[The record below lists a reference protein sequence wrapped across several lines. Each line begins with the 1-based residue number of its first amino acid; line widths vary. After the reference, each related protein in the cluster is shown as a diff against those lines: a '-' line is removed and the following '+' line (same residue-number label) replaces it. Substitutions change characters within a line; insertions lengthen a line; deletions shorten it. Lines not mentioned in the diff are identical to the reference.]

1 MNPRVKKVIYQ
12 SPYKLV
18 LTFTNNEKKIF
29 DFTEY
34 LSYPIYE
41 TLKNEVLCTQAK
53 VMTGTV
59 VWNDEVDF
67 DPDTLYLE
75 SESLQFS
82 TPQ

>member
-41 TLKNEVLCTQAK
+41 TLKNEVLCNQAK

-59 VWNDEVDF
+59 VWNNEVDF

>member
-1 MNPRVKKVIYQ
+1 MNPRVKNVTYE

-18 LTFTNNEKKIF
+18 LTFTNNEQKLF

-41 TLKNEVLCTQAK
+41 SLKNELLCSQAK

-75 SESLQFS
+75 SKSLHMSAQ
-82 TPQ
+82 

>member
-1 MNPRVKKVIYQ
+1 MNPRVKNVTYE

-18 LTFTNNEKKIF
+18 LTFTNNEQKLF

-41 TLKNEVLCTQAK
+41 SLKNELLCSQAK

-59 VWNDEVDF
+59 VWNEDVDF

-75 SESLQFS
+75 SKSLQFS
-82 TPQ
+82 TQQ